1 MRLREERKAHMSII
15 ASGQT
20 NFRALQLV
28 KTDFTYYIQR
38 RFFQIQILFD
48 IPQSQ
53 HKITIVNIN
62 ELQIQYVKEILMN
75 KRSEFHGTARF
86 RE

>member
-1 MRLREERKAHMSII
+1 MDSFLSVLLTVFFCFFFEY
-15 ASGQT
+15 
-20 NFRALQLV
+20 
-28 KTDFTYYIQR
+28 D
-38 RFFQIQILFD
+38 FFQIQILFV

-62 ELQIQYVKEILMN
+62 ELQIQYVKEILVN
-75 KRSEFHGTARF
+75 KRSEFHGTARI